1 MKLLRYF
8 TTTEKIIWCVSV
20 VCIIAA
26 FVLFDRQ
33 NRLNLISSLVGVTYI
48 IINAKGNP
56 LGQVLGLVFCVGYGL
71 ISLGFGYYGEMVT
84 YLGMTAPMAVWSLI
98 SWLRHPF
105 KGNRAEVEVNTLKP
119 GIIVLAFVLSGVVT
133 VVFYFILK
141 ALNTANLIPSTLSV
155 FTSFLAVFLN
165 ACRSEWFSLA
175 YAANDIV
182 LIVLW
187 GLAAAENPSYISLVV
202 CFSMFLLNDVYA
214 FISWRR
220 LRKKQSGSV

>member
-105 KGNRAEVEVNTLKP
+105 KGNRAEVEVSTLKP
-119 GIIVLAFVLSGVVT
+119 GKIVLAFVLSGVVT

-155 FTSFLAVFLN
+155 FTSFLAVFLT

>member
-71 ISLGFGYYGEMVT
+71 ISLGFGYYGETVT

-119 GIIVLAFVLSGVVT
+119 GKIVLAFVLSGVVT

-155 FTSFLAVFLN
+155 FTSFLAVFLT